1 MINTAL
7 QYLNRDYVHNLDMIE
22 CLRRELYDVVY
33 AAEDGVLIR
42 DKLDGYTHM
51 LACRDADAALRIAKL
66 TQSGC
71 GLFVAH
77 QADTVEPLKEKLG
90 FEYACECW
98 QAAYLGDTPLPVGD
112 FEIKKLDMSYAQV
125 AAEIYSSSDYLEY
138 MQRQIREGVLLGAF
152 VDGKL
157 AGFTGR
163 HVQGALGMLEVLPEY
178 RRRGIAAALE
188 SAAINRELNEG
199 HVPYGQIVIGN
210 NASRAVQEKL
220 GMSFADKNVWWLEND

>member
-1 MINTAL
+1 MINKAL
-7 QYLNRDYVHNLDMIE
+7 EYLQREYLHNLDMIE
-22 CLRRELYDVVY
+22 GLRRDLYDVLY
-33 AAEDGVLIR
+33 AAEDGVLICDR
-42 DKLDGYTHM
+42 EGGRTHM
-51 LACRDADAALRIAKL
+51 LSCRDAEFSRP
-66 TQSGC
+66 GC
-71 GLFVAH
+71 SLFVVH

-112 FEIKKLDMSYAQV
+112 FEIKKLDMSYAPV

-210 NASRAVQEKL
+210 NASRAVQAKL

>member
-1 MINTAL
+1 MINKAL
-7 QYLNRDYVHNLDMIE
+7 EYLQREYLHNLDMIE
-22 CLRRELYDVVY
+22 GLRRDLYDVLY
-33 AAEDGVLIR
+33 AAEDGVLICDR
-42 DKLDGYTHM
+42 EGGRTHM
-51 LACRDADAALRIAKL
+51 LSCRDAEAALRIAKL
-66 TQSGC
+66 TQPGC

-77 QADTVEPLKEKLG
+77 QADTVEPLRELLG
-90 FEYACECW
+90 FDEASECW
-98 QAAYLGDTPLPVGD
+98 QAAYLGDTPLSVGD
-112 FEIKKLDMSYAQV
+112 FEIKKLDMSYAPV
-125 AAEIYSSSDYLEY
+125 AAEIYSSSDGE
-138 MQRQIREGVLLGAF
+138 
-152 VDGKL
+152 L

>member
-1 MINTAL
+1 MINKAL
-7 QYLNRDYVHNLDMIE
+7 EYLQREYLHNLDMIE
-22 CLRRELYDVVY
+22 CLRRDLYDVVY

-51 LACRDADAALRIAKL
+51 LACRDAEAALRIAKL

-112 FEIKKLDMSYAQV
+112 FEIKKLDMSYAPV

-138 MQRQIREGVLLGAF
+138 MQWQINDGAMLGAF
-152 VDGKL
+152 VDGEL
-157 AGFTGR
+157 AGFIGR
-163 HVQGALGMLEVLPEY
+163 HDQGALGVLEVLPEY
-178 RRRGIAAALE
+178 RRRGIATALE
-188 SAAINRELNEG
+188 SAAINRELQEG
-199 HVPYGQIVIGN
+199 HVPYCHLYTDN
-210 NASRAVQEKL
+210 LASRALQQSL
-220 GMSFADKNVWWLEND
+220 GLSFADKNVWWLYRK

>member
-1 MINTAL
+1 MVNKAL
-7 QYLNRDYVHNLDMIE
+7 EYLQREYLHNLDMIE
-22 CLRRELYDVVY
+22 GLRRDLYDVLY
-33 AAEDGVLIR
+33 AAEDGVLICDR
-42 DKLDGYTHM
+42 EGGRTHM
-51 LACRDADAALRIAKL
+51 LSCRDAEAALRIAKL
-66 TQSGC
+66 TQPGC

-77 QADTVEPLKEKLG
+77 QADTVEPLRELLG
-90 FEYACECW
+90 FDEASECW
-98 QAAYLGDTPLPVGD
+98 QAAYLGDTPLSVGD
-112 FEIKKLDMSYAQV
+112 FEIKKLDMSYAPV

-152 VDGKL
+152 VDGEL

-188 SAAINRELNEG
+188 SAAINRELQEG

>member
-7 QYLNRDYVHNLDMIE
+7 QYLNRDYMHNLDMIE

-33 AAEDGVLIR
+33 AAEDGVLICDR
-42 DKLDGYTHM
+42 EGGRTHM
-51 LACRDADAALRIAKL
+51 LSCRDAEAAPRI
-66 TQSGC
+66 SEFSRPGC
-71 GLFVAH
+71 SLFVVH

-112 FEIKKLDMSYAQV
+112 FEIKKLDMSYAPV

-178 RRRGIAAALE
+178 RRRGIATALE
-188 SAAINRELNEG
+188 SAAINRELSEG
-199 HVPYGQIVIGN
+199 HVPYCHLYTDN
-210 NASRAVQEKL
+210 LASRALQQSL
-220 GMSFADKNVWWLEND
+220 GMSFADKNVWWLYRK